1 MAREAGAR
9 SAVRSPIESLTKD
22 ELDAGKDYV
31 AVMRDN
37 LVTLRSA
44 LGCR

>member
-1 MAREAGAR
+1 LSVLR
-9 SAVRSPIESLTKD
+9 PIESLTKD
-22 ELDAGKDYV
+22 EPDAGKDYV